1 MNPDELENELLGLI
15 ESGTIKTQRE
25 AQNFLRTRTAP
36 ASERQGAFSQF
47 ATGALAS
54 GRELS
59 ADVREMFG
67 GNTPELSESRRQAQ
81 LTRAMM
87 PRPERT
93 REAVAQFLGS
103 AAPDIAGVVGTTL
116 AATALTGGLGTAPAV
131 AANLPRVA
139 RAAQLANRAITGG
152 KNAGA
157 LSRIARGTIAGEAMS
172 QPLVTIP
179 SALSEESM
187 RSPSRAASRYA
198 AQRRQM
204 EEQGMAG
211 PTGTTSGILDRALR
225 GVGEAAEPY
234 ADTALGRYAFDTA
247 LGLGLG
253 LGGEAAVEG
262 LRQAPRALRGATDFA
277 AGQVG
282 RRMFGDIGE
291 GAVEAGTRGAEATM
305 RAAQPRMPS
314 AFDPFRQRDAA
325 GNPFFDDQ
333 PFTMA
338 GEDQAARQAKNPF
351 VGEEQAARE
360 AEDVIDAAV
369 TAMPA
374 EPRRQ
379 RKRIQIQGAAR
390 RATPEGEA
398 SRLAEDEAR
407 VAASQARID
416 ASERVAEFD
425 RSLTQAAA
433 EAHRLSL
440 RRAAAEA
447 AGEPMPAPRNPNAVT
462 TGQQAALEAL
472 RSRAPGLAMGAG
484 LGASAAMSDEDA
496 DQQAMLAMAAL
507 GMPVVRGR
515 PPNAFVRTLIVE
527 GFNSSAGIKSLK
539 ELASQLGVS
548 ATTVQRALA
557 SVQGPRQNRVK
568 LLKSGTRAEEFAKL
582 QENVARLFNSG
593 MDSQSDIANALE
605 LRKRGGVGYVA
616 NALRDVQGPLQATRG
631 KRGINAKR
639 NPNLRFDAKLA
650 NAFNTGSLAGRT
662 REEIIDDLGISNAS
676 ISKFLDNL
684 QGPRQPNDPMSRA
697 MRASLRDRAPGLA
710 MGAGLGAGA
719 SMAGEDGEMDPAL
732 AAAGMLFGLP
742 TLGKQGQQDILSRL
756 GSTLYGAHNTRL
768 RGLRG
773 LLESGG
779 RELSAPS
786 TGIVRPDA
794 PMVGYSE
801 AGRPTQLVLDR
812 DFVQGR
818 GVTGTGDLYSET
830 NGSLTPYLNGSTLEN
845 STEIM
850 DPATRT
856 MLPLNS
862 ESIRQVKSFLNT
874 ADPRGSQIGK
884 IIDITGQ
891 KGTSVGSLGLTPHSA
906 GYEPMSGLE
915 AFGANLLT
923 PDQFAGQAGRLRG
936 IQSVVNA
943 NATANVDLNA
953 AMETLR
959 TAMRDIAATEPDAL
973 GPLARKFFEAERQLA
988 NPRAPASGR
997 FPTDP
1002 VSIMAARGWQG
1013 ANNRS
1018 ILDPDRFSADD
1029 FLNPSRGDIISPT
1042 ASGRAIA
1049 RLDDA
1054 ADVMAEASNRN
1065 QATPVNYLEQTGNDI
1080 LRLDRDVAGAL
1091 MPESALRT
1099 ADGDAVAKALAGMN
1113 VPVGTYADPNVTA
1126 AARNFKVGTAQ
1137 MLEQLQQAGRNVAL
1151 PAGALA
1157 ATQGLM
1163 PEGEEGDAL
1172 SLAMAVLAGGK
1183 KLGGAGSSQFM
1194 GPLSKK
1200 AAKNMFANVTGRGKA
1215 ALANLAQ
1222 ATQARLGAGRSAA
1235 GYTSRL
1241 TMAIE
1246 KLPKSW
1252 SSPRPLVDWENL
1264 NVGNKGELQN
1274 IVLPFVAANGGKA
1287 TAEEVIEHLRT
1298 AGVQG
1303 QAQGINTRS
1312 VTAQNAATMRFS
1324 PQYKGVQNVGQMQ
1337 GGPAYGEDVLMA
1349 PESLI
1354 PQGYQGH
1361 FSTLQQGTGLKGMGW
1376 SRWFDEPS
1384 LDGVTR
1390 TIGESQSDFSQ
1401 EINKRGIPRPFG
1413 PFDEPE
1419 VRVRLAMSKRQAAKI
1434 DAEVNEIEK
1443 RANFVRQQ
1451 ALRVPPPAAGSPAT
1465 FFMEPSGQ
1473 VKYRTVAEI
1482 PNADAVVDKIVQG
1495 LGGKRQEKFRVAL
1508 KNTLGQAMLGFPD
1521 LDSVLRNSSGADAQE
1536 LFTNSLAVFR
1546 QNTAQNV
1553 QSAFV
1558 RVRRDVADRVRD
1570 AQDTMMNLS
1579 RVSGPMGRETPEEIA
1594 NAAVR
1599 ELGAILLPIVDD
1611 ANNWARQTLEPLS
1624 AQYID
1629 FNRLRD
1635 QRRALL
1641 DARGEASDIASRL
1654 EYDLSSQIH
1663 NSTSA
1668 IREEAGRL
1676 GMFTTTMETTF
1687 ANTANSMLQAIRDGV
1702 RYIALDTP
1710 ASRTANAGLKASAA
1724 EVQYGINLPSAVNS
1738 LHRALGVEP
1747 KWSQFTSMED
1757 GVVRNRVEITPELRD
1772 MIGRFGAPLLGT
1784 AAMVIDD
1791 DEKHGRY
1798 ATAGLDMLDIGLIAM
1813 AGGAIGG
1820 KKILDRLT
1828 SMGASKAAK
1837 DASKVQLMKVAKT
1850 VAERQ
1855 AVEAGWERYAERE
1868 ARNRARIR
1876 DYTFPYPDDAGD
1888 PVRDQQT
1895 LLEYAGRILTDVG
1908 GTEEM
1913 KEMTEQFIR
1922 EGKVTA
1928 QGRIPV
1934 ALEQQLADELAMN
1947 VSDLA
1952 TRNPENTLS
1961 GTELLALGKQYQ
1973 RDSKR
1978 KAIANVAMTDRA
1990 LPEAERD
1997 VARELHRVLEDRLQ
2011 SAWQRLH
2018 RDRSQKGR
2026 DLNLLKQAWRE
2037 SSDTGE
2043 WLYRAQQLAGG
2054 RVLDDNLAREIINAV
2069 EQQDFVRAQIAVA
2082 KARKGTLA
2090 DKAGELFQTNLL
2102 ASVSRPVRDL
2112 IGGGVNAVDRAV
2124 WMKLAGYYD
2133 RMAASMV
2140 PNWNRSWGTS
2150 TRTGDTLKDAAK
2162 SGTQQAVALMRGG
2175 TATAEQAEALRRAAQ
2190 RYDFLQETAF
2200 ESPMMQAY
2208 AKVVRRMTAA
2218 ADQPFYEMAFAMA
2231 IESQAMAMA
2240 EATGRTGAKLIL
2252 EADRIA
2258 SRPTPQMLARARDEA
2273 LEGVWQQQTLLGTVA
2288 KSIGMR
2294 TSKSPGARLI
2304 GKLLIPFAQTPSAI
2318 ATQAVKQTP
2327 LGTAAGVMMDA
2338 VDIARANNVPEAQRN
2353 MIKKLAMGTTG
2364 AAWLTLGYILADDDN
2379 VTGDFPKDENER
2391 AEWDQT
2397 GKIPNALKV
2406 GAKWVSLSGLL
2417 GPQAILIAIGAEMNK
2432 RAKDDGGNI
2441 AALTGATVAGTA
2453 RTVLDS
2459 PVAQGL
2465 DATMNLFGAF
2475 NTDREAEAID
2485 RFASSYAGGAVPRIV
2500 GQAAAA
2506 MDEAGNTGRVTARDI
2521 RGSGNVL
2528 GRAQNA
2534 LLANI
2539 PGLRE
2544 TLPEKVSVFGDT
2556 MTQGPSG
2563 PLGVLSPFR
2572 TSARQ
2577 ESPLTTALDESGYF
2591 PTTPDPRTIK
2601 STGET
2606 LTREMI
2612 RDMRRTEGPEERALL
2627 EGILANDEEAL
2638 SYVTDAAMEEYE
2650 TTGDLGRLLASAIQR
2665 LRLLRT
2671 QERRNNP

>member
-36 ASERQGAFSQF
+36 ASERQGTFSQF

-54 GRELS
+54 ARELG

-67 GNTPELSESRRQAQ
+67 GNTPELSETRRQAQ

-116 AATALTGGLGTAPAV
+116 GATALTGGLGTAPAV

-211 PTGTTSGILDRALR
+211 PIGTTSGILDRALR

-291 GAVEAGTRGAEATM
+291 GAVEAGARGAEATM
-305 RAAQPRMPS
+305 RAAQPRMPTQ
-314 AFDPFRQRDAA
+314 FDPFLQRDAA
-325 GNPFFDDQ
+325 GNPLFDDQ
-333 PFTMA
+333 PFSMG
-338 GEDQAARQAKNPF
+338 GEAPPSPSRP
-351 VGEEQAARE
+351 VGRVLNTALE
-360 AEDVIDAAV
+360 A
-369 TAMPA
+369 A
-374 EPRRQ
+374 EPAPAGTR
-379 RKRIQIQGAAR
+379 ATAR

-398 SRLAEDEAR
+398 SRQAEEAAR
-407 VAASQARID
+407 LQLSQARMD
-416 ASERVAEFD
+416 AAERTAEFD

-472 RSRAPGLAMGAG
+472 RA
-484 LGASAAMSDEDA
+484 
-496 DQQAMLAMAAL
+496 
-507 GMPVVRGR
+507 
-515 PPNAFVRTLIVE
+515 
-527 GFNSSAGIKSLK
+527 
-539 ELASQLGVS
+539 
-548 ATTVQRALA
+548 
-557 SVQGPRQNRVK
+557 
-568 LLKSGTRAEEFAKL
+568 
-582 QENVARLFNSG
+582 
-593 MDSQSDIANALE
+593 
-605 LRKRGGVGYVA
+605 
-616 NALRDVQGPLQATRG
+616 
-631 KRGINAKR
+631 
-639 NPNLRFDAKLA
+639 
-650 NAFNTGSLAGRT
+650 
-662 REEIIDDLGISNAS
+662 
-676 ISKFLDNL
+676 
-684 QGPRQPNDPMSRA
+684 
-697 MRASLRDRAPGLA
+697 RAPGLA

-779 RELSAPS
+779 RELAAPS
-786 TGIVRPDA
+786 TGIVRLDA

-801 AGRPTQLVLDR
+801 AGRPTQLVLDS

-891 KGTSVGSLGLTPHSA
+891 KGTSIGSLGLTPHSA

-1042 ASGRAIA
+1042 ASGRAMA

-1065 QATPVNYLEQTGNDI
+1065 QATPVNYLEQTGNDV

-1151 PAGALA
+1151 PAGAIA
-1157 ATQGLM
+1157 ATQAMM
-1163 PEGEEGDAL
+1163 PEGEAGDPAL
-1172 SLAMAVLAGGK
+1172 AAALGMMAGGR
-1183 KLGGAGSSQFM
+1183 Q
-1194 GPLSKK
+1194 LSRK
-1200 AAKNMFANVTGRGKA
+1200 AM
-1215 ALANLAQ
+1215 
-1222 ATQARLGAGRSAA
+1222 ARLGAGRSAA

-1246 KLPKSW
+1246 RLPKSW

-1264 NVGNKGELQN
+1264 KKVGNKGELQN

-1298 AGVQG
+1298 SGVQA
-1303 QAQGINTRS
+1303 QTQGINTRS
-1312 VTAQNAATMRFS
+1312 ITQQNAATARFS
-1324 PQYKGVQNVGQMQ
+1324 PQYQGVQNIGAQQ
-1337 GGPAYGEDVLMA
+1337 GGPSYGEDVLMA
-1349 PESLI
+1349 PESLV

-1361 FSTLQQGTGLKGMGW
+1361 FGVLQQGTGLKSIGW

-1384 LDGVTR
+1384 VDGVTR

-1401 EINKRGIPRPFG
+1401 QIAQRGIPRPFG

-1419 VRVRLAMSKRQAAKI
+1419 VVQRLAITQRQAAKI
-1434 DAEVNEIEK
+1434 SAELKELD
-1443 RANFVRQQ
+1443 RQSALVRQG
-1451 ALRVPPPAAGSPAT
+1451 ALGVTPPPAGTPAAFFVGPAGQPL
-1465 FFMEPSGQ
+1465 FKQ
-1473 VKYRTVAEI
+1473 VAEL
-1482 PNADAVVDKIVQG
+1482 PNADAVVDNIVQG
-1495 LGGKRQEKFRVAL
+1495 LGGKRQEKFRTAL
-1508 KNTLGQAMLGFPD
+1508 KNTLNQATLGFPN
-1521 LDSVLRNSSGADAQE
+1521 LESVLRNSTGETAQE
-1536 LFTNSLAVFR
+1536 LFTNSVATFR
-1546 QNTAQNV
+1546 QLMGENV
-1553 QSAFV
+1553 NAAFI

-1570 AQDTMMNLS
+1570 AQDTMLNLS

-1599 ELGAILLPIVDD
+1599 ELGAVLLPMVDD
-1611 ANNWARQTLEPLS
+1611 ANNWARQTLEPMSL
-1624 AQYID
+1624 QYLD
-1629 FNRLRD
+1629 FNRLR
-1635 QRRALL
+1635 
-1641 DARGEASDIASRL
+1641 ARGREMHQALDDVRNVEDNL
-1654 EYDLSSQIH
+1654 RRDLYNKIH
-1663 NSTSA
+1663 NSGSS
-1668 IREEAGRL
+1668 ILPEAERL
-1676 GMFTTTMETTF
+1676 GMFTTTMQTTF

-1710 ASRTANAGLKASAA
+1710 ANRTAKSGLKKTAA
-1724 EVQYGINLPSAVNS
+1724 DVQYGINLPSAVNS
-1738 LHRALGVEP
+1738 VHKAMGVEP
-1747 KWSQFTSMED
+1747 KWSEFTSMED

-1791 DEKHGRY
+1791 DENHGRY

-1922 EGKVTA
+1922 DGKVTA
-1928 QGRIPV
+1928 QGRIPI
-1934 ALEQQLADELAMN
+1934 ALEQQLADELAIN

-1978 KAIANVAMTDRA
+1978 KAIASVAMTDRA

-2026 DLNLLKQAWRE
+2026 DMNLLKQAWRE

-2150 TRTGDTLKDAAK
+2150 ARTGDTLKDAAK

-2432 RAKDDGGNI
+2432 RAKDDSGNI

-2521 RGSGNVL
+2521 RSSGNVL

-2572 TSARQ
+2572 TSARR

-2612 RDMRRTEGPEERALL
+2612 RDMRLTEGPEERALL

-2671 QERRNNP
+2671 QDRRDNP

>member
-1 MNPDELENELLGLI
+1 MNPDELENELASLI
-15 ESGTIKTQRE
+15 SSGVIKSRRE
-25 AQNFLRTRTAP
+25 AQAWLNSRTAP
-36 ASERQGAFSQF
+36 ASERLSPFSRF
-47 ATGALAS
+47 ASSALAS

-81 LTRAMM
+81 LTRAML

-93 REAVAQFLGS
+93 RESVADFLGAVA
-103 AAPDIAGVVGTTL
+103 PDVAGVVGTTL
-116 AATALTGGLGTAPAV
+116 GATALTGGLGTAPAV
-131 AANLPRVA
+131 IANAPRVA
-139 RAAQLANRAITGG
+139 RAAQGINRLITGG
-152 KNAGA
+152 KNAGILNRA
-157 LSRIARGTIAGEAMS
+157 VRGTIAGEAMS

-187 RSPSRAASRYA
+187 RSPSRATTRYA
-198 AQRRQM
+198 EQRQQM
-204 EEQGMAG
+204 EEQGIPG
-211 PTGTTSGILDRALR
+211 PTGTASGILDRTLR
-225 GVGEAAEPY
+225 SVGEAARPY
-234 ADTALGRYAFDTA
+234 SDTALGRYAFDTA

-253 LGGEAAVEG
+253 FGGELGVEAV
-262 LRQAPRALRGATDFA
+262 RRAPQAVRGVTDFA
-277 AGQVG
+277 ADQVG

-291 GAVEAGTRGAEATM
+291 GAVEAGARGAEATM
-305 RAAQPRMPS
+305 RAEQPRMPTQ
-314 AFDPFRQRDAA
+314 FDPFLQRDAA
-325 GNPFFDDQ
+325 GNPFFDEQ
-333 PFTMA
+333 PFAMG
-338 GEDQAARQAKNPF
+338 GEAPAIPDRV
-351 VGEEQAARE
+351 VGDRAVGRVLNTAL
-360 AEDVIDAAV
+360 DAAE
-369 TAMPA
+369 PA
-374 EPRRQ
+374 PAGTRTT
-379 RKRIQIQGAAR
+379 AR

-398 SRLAEDEAR
+398 SRQADESVR
-407 VAASQARID
+407 LAASQARMD
-416 ASERVAEFD
+416 AAERTAEFD

-433 EAHRLSL
+433 EAHRSSL

-447 AGEPMPAPRNPNAVT
+447 AGEPLPAPTNPNAVT
-462 TGQQAALEAL
+462 VQQQRALEAL

-527 GFNSSAGIKSLK
+527 GFNSSAGMKSLK

-548 ATTVQRALA
+548 QATVGRVLA

-593 MDSQSDIANALE
+593 MDSQTDIANALE

-616 NALRDVQGPLQATRG
+616 NALRDIQGPLQATRG
-631 KRGINAKR
+631 KRGISAKR
-639 NPNLRFDAKLA
+639 NPNSRFDAKLA
-650 NAFNTGSLAGRT
+650 NAFNTGSLAGKT
-662 REEIIDDLGISNAS
+662 REEIIDDLGISSTS

-719 SMAGEDGEMDPAL
+719 SMAGEDGEMDPTL

-779 RELSAPS
+779 RELAAPS

-891 KGTSVGSLGLTPHSA
+891 KGTSIGSLGLTPHSA

-1042 ASGRAIA
+1042 ASGRAMA
-1049 RLDDA
+1049 ALDDA
-1054 ADVMAEASNRN
+1054 AEVMAEASNRN
-1065 QATPVNYLEQTGNDI
+1065 QATPVNYLEQIGDDV

-1157 ATQGLM
+1157 ATQAMTDG
-1163 PEGEEGDAL
+1163 EGEDTAL
-1172 SLAMAVLAGGK
+1172 AAALGMMAGGR
-1183 KLGGAGSSQFM
+1183 Q
-1194 GPLSKK
+1194 LSRK
-1200 AAKNMFANVTGRGKA
+1200 AM
-1215 ALANLAQ
+1215 
-1222 ATQARLGAGRSAA
+1222 ARLGAGRSAA

-1246 KLPKSW
+1246 RLPKSW

-1264 NVGNKGELQN
+1264 KKVGNKGELQN

-1303 QAQGINTRS
+1303 QTQGINTRS
-1312 VTAQNAATMRFS
+1312 LTQQNAATARFS
-1324 PQYKGVQNVGQMQ
+1324 PQYKGVQGIGEQY
-1337 GGPAYGEDVLMA
+1337 GAGPPYGEDVLMA

-1354 PQGYQGH
+1354 PQSYQGH
-1361 FSTLQQGTGLKGMGW
+1361 FGTLQGGTGLKSIGW

-1390 TIGESQSDFSQ
+1390 TIGESQSDYSQ
-1401 EINKRGIPRPFG
+1401 QIAQRGIPRPFG
-1413 PFDEPE
+1413 ALDEPE
-1419 VRVRLAMSKRQAAKI
+1419 VQQRLAMTQREAGARS
-1434 DAEVNEIEK
+1434 AEINELELK
-1443 RANFVRQQ
+1443 ARAVRQQ
-1451 ALRVPPPAAGSPAT
+1451 SLGVTPPPAGTPAAFFVGPAGQPLFKSVS
-1465 FFMEPSGQ
+1465 EL
-1473 VKYRTVAEI
+1473 
-1482 PNADAVVDKIVQG
+1482 PNADAVVDRVVQG
-1495 LGGKRQEKFRVAL
+1495 LGGKRQEKYRKLL
-1508 KNTLGQAMLGFPD
+1508 KAEIGQAVLGFPD
-1521 LDSVLRNSSGADAQE
+1521 LGSLLRNATGNTAEE
-1536 LFTNSLAVFR
+1536 LYTNSVAAFR
-1546 QNTAQNV
+1546 QTMAENVTA
-1553 QSAFV
+1553 AFR
-1558 RVRRDVADRVRD
+1558 RVRLDVAESVRD
-1570 AQDTMMNLS
+1570 AQGTMLNLS
-1579 RVSGPMGRETPEEIA
+1579 RVNGPMGQQTPEEIA

-1599 ELGAILLPIVDD
+1599 ELGEVLLPMVDD
-1611 ANNWARQTLEPLS
+1611 ANRWAQQTLEPLS
-1624 AQYID
+1624 KNYLE
-1629 FNRLRD
+1629 FNRLRA
-1635 QRRALL
+1635 QIQEVRQAL
-1641 DARGEASDIASRL
+1641 DNARDL
-1654 EYDLSSQIH
+1654 ESGLRNDLFTKTH
-1663 NSTSA
+1663 NSTSPVGEQA
-1668 IREEAGRL
+1668 STL

-1710 ASRTANAGLKASAA
+1710 ANRTAKAGLKASAA
-1724 EVQYGINLPSAVNS
+1724 DVQYGINLPSAVNS
-1738 LHRALGVEP
+1738 VHRALGVEP
-1747 KWSQFTSMED
+1747 KWSEFTSMED

-1791 DEKHGRY
+1791 DENHGRY
-1798 ATAGLDMLDIGLIAM
+1798 ATAGLDMLDMALIAM

-1820 KKILDRLT
+1820 KRILDRLS

-1837 DASKVQLMKVAKT
+1837 DASKVQLMKVAKS

-1855 AVEAGWERYAERE
+1855 AVEAGWERHAERE
-1868 ARNRARIR
+1868 ARHRARIR
-1876 DYTFPYPDDAGD
+1876 DYTFPYPEDAGD

-1895 LLEYAGRILTDVG
+1895 LLEYAGRILTDAG

-1922 EGKVTA
+1922 DGKVTA
-1928 QGRIPV
+1928 QGRIPI
-1934 ALEQQLADELAMN
+1934 ALEQQLADELAIN

-2011 SAWQRLH
+2011 TAWQRLH

-2026 DLNLLKQAWRE
+2026 DMNLLKQAWRE
-2037 SSDTGE
+2037 SSDSSE

-2082 KARKGTLA
+2082 KARKGTLP

-2102 ASVSRPVRDL
+2102 ASISRPMRDL
-2112 IGGGVNAVDRAV
+2112 FGNATNAVDRAV

-2133 RMAASMV
+2133 RMAATMI

-2150 TRTGDTLKDAAK
+2150 TRTGETLTRAAK
-2162 SGTQQAVALMRGG
+2162 SGTEQAVALMRGG
-2175 TATAEQAEALRRAAQ
+2175 SATAEQSEALRRAAQ

-2208 AKVVRRMTAA
+2208 AKVIRRMTAA
-2218 ADQPFYEMAFAMA
+2218 SDQPFYEMAFAMA

-2273 LEGVWQQQTLLGTVA
+2273 LEGVWQQQSLLGTVA

-2353 MIKKLAMGTTG
+2353 LIKKLAMGTTG
-2364 AAWLTLGYILADDDN
+2364 AAWLTLGYLLADDDN
-2379 VTGDFPKDENER
+2379 ITGDFPKDENER

-2417 GPQAILIAIGAEMNK
+2417 GPQAILMAIGAEMNK
-2432 RAKDDGGNI
+2432 RAKDDSGNI

-2475 NTDREAEAID
+2475 NTDREGEAID
-2485 RFASSYAGGAVPRIV
+2485 RFVSSYAGGVVPRIV
-2500 GQAAAA
+2500 GQTAAA

-2521 RGSGNVL
+2521 RGTGNVL

-2534 LLANI
+2534 LMTNI

-2544 TLPEKVSVFGDT
+2544 TLPEKVSVFGET

-2563 PLGVLSPFR
+2563 PAGVLLPFR
-2572 TSARQ
+2572 TSERR
-2577 ESPLTTALDESGYF
+2577 ESPLTMALDESGYF

-2665 LRLLRT
+2665 LRVLRT
-2671 QERRNNP
+2671 QERRDNP